1 MIISHPTQLFSF
13 PENNYTTIV
22 RPRKKGPSLSMR
34 GGKVPSHVWV
44 VRLYLALPNILILLV
59 DI

>member
-22 RPRKKGPSLSMR
+22 RPRKKGSVVVNARRQSSVARLGRPSLF
-34 GGKVPSHVWV
+34 GVAK
-44 VRLYLALPNILILLV
+44 YLNFV
-59 DI
+59 G